1 MATRIEFLRDGFP
14 WNHAPGL
21 LLGVDFPRESRRVHI
36 ERYTGTAM
44 SSSSTKDSGRARR
57 SAVSAPAHAES
68 AVQRFRVGVRPR

>member
-36 ERYTGTAM
+36 ERVHGHGDEQFLDEGFR
-44 SSSSTKDSGRARR
+44 SSTSLRG
-57 SAVSAPAHAES
+57 
-68 AVQRFRVGVRPR
+68 VGSSTR